1 MSSDVFQ
8 GGVTNGA
15 YWYEV
20 IGGMQDFN
28 YARSNAFEITFELS
42 CCKYPNASTMPE
54 HWRLNKEPLIKY
66 LEQAH
71 IGVKGVVR
79 DTDGQPIETAS
90 IIVDGINHN
99 IYTTHRGEYWRL
111 LLPGT
116 YRIHAEAWGYQPSEP
131 INVTVDLDKPIILN
145 FTLKQDTYNDQAFI

>member
-1 MSSDVFQ
+1 MLLKFICFR
-8 GGVTNGA
+8 
-15 YWYEV
+15 YEV

-71 IGVKGVVR
+71 IGVKGIKLFVTCIYVLL
-79 DTDGQPIETAS
+79 
-90 IIVDGINHN
+90 IVTN
-99 IYTTHRGEYWRL
+99 YCYL
-111 LLPGT
+111 
-116 YRIHAEAWGYQPSEP
+116 
-131 INVTVDLDKPIILN
+131 
-145 FTLKQDTYNDQAFI
+145 